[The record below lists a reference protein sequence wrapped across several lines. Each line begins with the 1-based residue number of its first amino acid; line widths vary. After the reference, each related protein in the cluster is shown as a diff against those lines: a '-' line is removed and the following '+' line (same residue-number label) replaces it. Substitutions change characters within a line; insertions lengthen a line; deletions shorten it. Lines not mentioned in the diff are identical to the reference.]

1 MTTPPTTL
9 VLQAIALTKCI
20 AATYNRQALVLA
32 PHILYTRHDEIY
44 VDAVTI
50 LRDGYP
56 PKEVKLG
63 AYKLT
68 GLRDATLADRP
79 FARSKLFDPDDPR
92 YAGVTLFA
100 VEGG

>member
-1 MTTPPTTL
+1 MTAPASL
-9 VLQAIALTKCI
+9 FLEAIALRKCV
-20 AATYNRQALVLA
+20 AATYNRSMIVLA
-32 PHILYTRHDEIY
+32 PHILYTRHDEMY

-63 AYKLT
+63 AFKLT
-68 GLRDATLADRP
+68 GLRDASLADRP
-79 FARSKLFDPDDPR
+79 FERAKLFDPDDPR